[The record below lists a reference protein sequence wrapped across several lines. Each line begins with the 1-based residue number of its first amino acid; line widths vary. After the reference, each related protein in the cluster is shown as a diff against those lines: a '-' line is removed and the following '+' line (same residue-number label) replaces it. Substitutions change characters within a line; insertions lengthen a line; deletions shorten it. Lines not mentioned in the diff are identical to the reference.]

1 MIEISGL
8 TKTFHLK
15 ESKVEALK
23 GVSFTL
29 QSKEILGIIG
39 KSGAGKSTLLRCLS
53 LLETPDEGSI
63 SLNKVNLVLADE
75 NRMRQ
80 YRKRIGVVFQSSPLL
95 KQSTVYDNIA
105 YPLSL
110 ENTDKAVIDAK
121 VKALLKLIKL
131 EDKAQVYPAQLS
143 GGQKQR
149 VAIARALVSNPDLL
163 LLDEPTSAL
172 DSVTTRSLIQ
182 LLKEIHKDRDLSIL
196 IITHELNVVDAL
208 CERVLVL
215 EDGRFVEEGPV
226 KTVFKNPSHAITQEL
241 LGLKESY
248 D

>member
-1 MIEISGL
+1 MIEVSGL
-8 TKTFHLK
+8 TKTFQLK
-15 ESKVEALK
+15 QSKVEALK

-29 QSKEILGIIG
+29 ESKEILGIIG

-53 LLETPDEGSI
+53 LLETPDKGSI
-63 SLNKVNLVLADE
+63 SLNKVNLVLANE
-75 NRMRQ
+75 GRMRQ

-105 YPLSL
+105 YPLTL
-110 ENTDKAVIDAK
+110 ENTEKSMVDAK

-131 EDKAQVYPAQLS
+131 EDKALVYPAQLS

-149 VAIARALVSNPDLL
+149 VAIARALVSDPDLL

-226 KTVFKNPSHAITQEL
+226 KAVFQNPNHAITQEL

>member
-1 MIEISGL
+1 MIEIREL

-15 ESKVEALK
+15 DSTVEALK

-29 QSKEILGIIG
+29 EPKEILGIIG
-39 KSGAGKSTLLRCLS
+39 QSGAGKSTLLRCLS
-53 LLETPDEGSI
+53 LLETPDQGRI
-63 SLNKVNLVLADE
+63 ALNGIDLIGTDE
-75 NRMRQ
+75 RRMRQ

-105 YPLSL
+105 YPLTL
-110 ENTDKAVIDAK
+110 EKTDKALIDRK
-121 VKALLKLIKL
+121 VKELLALVKL
-131 EDKAQVYPAQLS
+131 EDKAQAYPSQLS

-149 VAIARALVSNPDLL
+149 IAIARALVSDPDLL

-172 DSVTTRSLIQ
+172 DSVTTRSLIR
-182 LLKEIHKDRDLSIL
+182 LLKEIHQKRDLSIL

-215 EDGRFVEEGPV
+215 DDGRFVEEGQVRQVFENPV
-226 KTVFKNPSHAITQEL
+226 HPVTQEL

>member
-1 MIEISGL
+1 MIEVSGL
-8 TKTFHLK
+8 TKTFQLK
-15 ESKVEALK
+15 EAKVEALK
-23 GVSFTL
+23 RVSFTL
-29 QSKEILGIIG
+29 ESKEILGIIG

-53 LLETPDEGSI
+53 LLETPDKGSI
-63 SLNKVNLVLADE
+63 SLNKVNLVLANE
-75 NRMRQ
+75 GRMRQ

-105 YPLSL
+105 YPLTL
-110 ENTDKAVIDAK
+110 ENTEKSMVDTK

-149 VAIARALVSNPDLL
+149 VAIARALVSDPDLL

-182 LLKEIHKDRDLSIL
+182 LLKEIYKDRDLSIL

-226 KTVFKNPSHAITQEL
+226 KVVFKNPSHAITQEL

>member
-1 MIEISGL
+1 MIEISRL
-8 TKTFHLK
+8 TKSFQLK
-15 ESKVEALK
+15 DRTVEALK
-23 GVSFTL
+23 GVSFSL
-29 QSKEILGIIG
+29 QPKEILGIIG

-53 LLETPDEGSI
+53 LLETPDSGTI
-63 SLNKVNLVLADE
+63 TLNKVNLILADE
-75 NRMRQ
+75 VRMRQ

-105 YPLSL
+105 YPLIL
-110 ENTDKAVIDAK
+110 EKTDKALIDQK

-131 EDKAQVYPAQLS
+131 EDKAHAYPSQLS

-149 VAIARALVSNPDLL
+149 VAIARALVSDPDLL

-172 DSVTTRSLIQ
+172 DSVTTRDLIL
-182 LLKEIHKDRDLSIL
+182 LLKEIHQSRDLSIL

-215 EDGRFVEEGPV
+215 EDGCFVEEGDV
-226 KTVFKNPSHAITQEL
+226 KTVFKNPSHAVTREL
-241 LGLKESY
+241 LGLKVSY